1 VPTTE
6 RSINDVIAL
15 VLRERR
21 RLWALPQR
29 VRSENTRIFRDA
41 GLQPD
46 ILITEAGTSPVVV
59 ETEVMPA
66 ATVEADARSRLGQA
80 LRDSGR
86 QVFSTIAVR
95 LPLALRDHEGTALA
109 DALRDG
115 AIRLEFTCFTG
126 RSPTDAVRWPQAG
139 WISGS
144 MADLCLVCQSMT
156 IPPPI
161 VDDASNRLVQGVSDA
176 AGILTDLAQEYR
188 TALDAI
194 AALLHQEER
203 IQTRRMAMTIIAN
216 AFVFHASLV
225 GHGGPLAEIRSV
237 HQIRAAEGR
246 LSRDALLQEWR
257 KILLINYWPIF
268 DIARQVVEFLPAP
281 TVAEILDG
289 LARTADSVLES
300 GLTQSHDLVGA
311 IFQRLI
317 ADRKFLAAFY
327 TRPASAALLAGLA
340 ISPAR
345 TPHGEEWG
353 DPANMT
359 RLRVA
364 DFACGTGTLLST
376 VYQVIRQ
383 YHELHGGDEEQLHP
397 DMMAHVLTGCDI
409 MPAGTHVTASMLSG
423 AHPAAQYP
431 SSSIMTMPF
440 GRQGGRALSLGSLDL
455 LQREGVFP
463 VFATSASII
472 EGSGLR
478 RAEAWHRI
486 PDRTYD
492 LVIMNPPFVRPTN
505 HEGKHGNVPNPMF
518 AAFYTTAKQQRQMS
532 ERLTKIAHDTAYHG
546 NAGEAS
552 AFLALAHRKIT
563 SRGTLALVMP
573 LTLLFGGSWEASR
586 KLLRRHYTNLCVVS
600 IAAARAAA
608 LSFSADTDMAE
619 CLVVGE
625 RSHEGDGRATFVMLA
640 SKPAVPLEGA
650 TIARIVREQRATAR
664 QLEDGPVGGTP
675 IRVGDDLVGTML
687 NAPVPVDGPWPLS
700 RVLDAAVAQTAY
712 QLERGHLWLP
722 GEVAPMALPMSR
734 LADVGNVGP
743 LHRDI
748 NGIEGG
754 GKVLRGPFD
763 IADLS
768 PNEEPTY
775 PALWSHD
782 ADRER
787 CLVVGPDSQGIV
799 RQGRSSA
806 EETAVREK
814 AARIWATASR
824 CHFNYDFQF
833 NSQST
838 AAVLTERPA
847 IGGRAW
853 PSITFRNEA
862 YEAAFVLWANST
874 LGLLMHWWCAGKQQS
889 GRGSIT
895 LSRLPELPIYDLRT
909 LSGDALLLAAR
920 YLEELS
926 GTQLLRFDQI
936 DGDTQ
941 RHRIDALVG
950 QIFGIP
956 ERLLAAGG
964 AFDLLRRKLA
974 HEPSITGG
982 RERG

>member
-1 VPTTE
+1 MPTTE

-21 RLWALPQR
+21 RRWALPQR
-29 VRSENTRIFRDA
+29 VRSENTGIFRDA

-66 ATVEADARSRLGQA
+66 ATVEADARSRLGQP

-86 QVFSTIAVR
+86 QVFSTVAVR
-95 LPLALRDHEGTALA
+95 LPLVLRDHEGTALA
-109 DALRDG
+109 DALRDD
-115 AIRLEFTCFTG
+115 ATKLEFTCFTG
-126 RSPTDAVRWPQAG
+126 RSSADAVRWPRAG
-139 WISGS
+139 WMSGS

-161 VDDASNRLVQGVSDA
+161 VDDASNRLVQGVSNA
-176 AGILTDLAQEYR
+176 AGILSDLAQEYR
-188 TALDAI
+188 AALDHI

-203 IQTRRMAMTIIAN
+203 IQTRRMAMTIVAN

-237 HQIRAAEGR
+237 DQIRAAEGR
-246 LSRDALLQEWR
+246 LSRDALLQEWA

-268 DIARQVVEFLPAP
+268 DIAKQIVEFLPAP

-289 LARTADSVLES
+289 LARTAGSVLES
-300 GLTQSHDLVGA
+300 GLTRSHDLVGA

-345 TPHGEEWG
+345 TPRGEEWG
-353 DPANMT
+353 DSANVI

-376 VYQVIRQ
+376 VYQVMRQ
-383 YHELHGGDEEQLHP
+383 YHELRGGDEEQLHP
-397 DMMAHVLTGCDI
+397 AMMAHVLTGCDI
-409 MPAGTHVTASMLSG
+409 MPAGTHITASMLSG
-423 AHPAAQYP
+423 AHPAMQYP
-431 SSSIMTMPF
+431 GSSIMTMPF
-440 GRQGGRALSLGSLDL
+440 GRQGGRSLSLGSLDL

-463 VFATSASII
+463 VFATSASVV

-478 RAEAWHRI
+478 RVEAWHRI

-492 LVIMNPPFVRPTN
+492 LVVMNPPFVRPTN
-505 HEGKHGNVPNPMF
+505 HEGQRGNIPNPMF
-518 AAFYTTAKQQRQMS
+518 AAFYTTAKQQKQMS
-532 ERLTKIAHDTAYHG
+532 ERLTKIARDTAYHG

-563 SRGTLALVMP
+563 PCGTLALVMP
-573 LTLLFGGSWEASR
+573 LSLQFGASWEGSR
-586 KLLRRHYTNLCVVS
+586 KLLRRHYANLFVVS
-600 IAAARAAA
+600 IAAAKDDE

-619 CLVVGE
+619 CLIVGE
-625 RSHEGDGRATFVMLA
+625 RSREGGDRATFVMLVA
-640 SKPAVPLEGA
+640 KPSVPLEGT
-650 TIARIVREQRATAR
+650 TIARIVHEQRPTAR
-664 QLEDGPVGGTP
+664 RLEDGPVGGTP
-675 IRVGDDLVGTML
+675 LRVGNDVVGVML
-687 NAPVPVDGPWPLS
+687 NAPLPVDGAWPLC
-700 RVLDAAVAQTAY
+700 RVLDVSVAQTAH
-712 QLERGHLWLP
+712 QLENGQLWLA
-722 GEVAPMALPMSR
+722 GEFAPAALPICR
-734 LADVGNVGP
+734 LADTAFIGP

-754 GKVLRGPFD
+754 GGVLRGPFD
-763 IADLS
+763 IVAIA
-768 PNEEPTY
+768 PGEAPTY
-775 PALWSHD
+775 PSLWNHE

-787 CLVVGPDSQGIV
+787 CLVVDPDSQGVI
-799 RQGRSSA
+799 RQGRSAA
-806 EETAVREK
+806 EEITLREK
-814 AARIWATASR
+814 AVRIWSKASR
-824 CHFNYDFQF
+824 CHFNYDFRF

-838 AAVLTERPA
+838 AAVMTERTT

-853 PSITFRNEA
+853 PSINFRDERH
-862 YEAAFVLWANST
+862 EAAFVLWANST
-874 LGLLMHWWCAGKQQS
+874 LGLLIHWWRASKQHS

-895 LSRLPELPIYDLRT
+895 LTRLPDLPIYDLRT
-909 LSGDALLLAAR
+909 LSDGALDTAAR
-920 YLEELS
+920 CFDDLRAA
-926 GTQLLRFDQI
+926 QLLPFDQI
-936 DGDTQ
+936 HRDAQ
-941 RHRIDALVG
+941 RHEIDAALG
-950 QIFGIP
+950 PIFGVP
-956 ERLLAAGG
+956 DYLLTAGG

-974 HEPSITGG
+974 HEPSISGG
-982 RERG
+982 RERD